1 MCLCPTTVCILYHH
15 VSQLLSSEMTSLSA
29 ILTLEVSALSSSL
42 SLEESHTV
50 RIHFYGDEEGI
61 IPTLELYLEVFL
73 TEEYRIDHFV
83 ILDHA
88 PFILEAELYLYFTS
102 DGLLAERF
110 PPRLIDWEQRA
121 QAILDSIHDL
131 TALLED

>member
-1 MCLCPTTVCILYHH
+1 
-15 VSQLLSSEMTSLSA
+15 MTSSSA

-42 SLEESHTV
+42 ALEESHTIC
-50 RIHFYGDEEGI
+50 IHFYSDQEGT

-88 PFILEAELYLYFTS
+88 PFILEAELYLYFTL
-102 DGLLAERF
+102 DGLLAEQF
-110 PPRLIDWEQRA
+110 PPRLVDWEQHA
-121 QAILDSIHDL
+121 QAILDSIHNL
-131 TALLED
+131 TALLKDQPA

>member
-1 MCLCPTTVCILYHH
+1 M
-15 VSQLLSSEMTSLSA
+15 
-29 ILTLEVSALSSSL
+29 LEVSALSSSL
-42 SLEESHTV
+42 ALEESHTIH
-50 RIHFYGDEEGI
+50 IHFYGDAEGTV
-61 IPTLELYLEVFL
+61 PTLELYLEVFL
-73 TEEYRIDHFV
+73 AEEYCIDHFM

-110 PPRLIDWEQRA
+110 PPRLVDWEQRT
-121 QAILDSIHDL
+121 QAILDTIHNL